1 MLNVEYYLRHYLEV
15 VGVLLEAVNL
25 LSERQEDVVLSG
37 GQELHLALHDGL
49 EVCPGDYLA
58 LYLVA
63 GSVLIGGCLS
73 NKI

>member
-1 MLNVEYYLRHYLEV
+1 MMILFVKSPQNNIVTIVTRPGVIGLMLNVEYYLRHYLEV

-49 EVCPGDYLA
+49 
-58 LYLVA
+58 
-63 GSVLIGGCLS
+63 
-73 NKI
+73 